1 MNASHDAVIDMAGID
16 FRYAGTNAGVHDID
30 LTIRPG
36 ELVAIIGASGCGK
49 STLLKVIAGFLAPQR
64 GRISIGG
71 QDATGLPARRRDLGV
86 VFQSYALFPHM
97 RAWENVA
104 YPLKLRGHAPDARRR
119 AALDMLRRVDMT
131 AHADTLPA
139 KLSGGQQQR
148 IALARALVF
157 NPKALLLDEPLSA
170 LDAALRQEMRDEIR
184 RLQRDHAIATLHI
197 THDQEEALSMAD
209 RVAVMAAGRLV
220 QIGAPREIY
229 ERPATR
235 AVAAFVGQAN
245 LWDGRIV
252 GPAAVDTALG
262 RLVTL
267 PHGGRDGSAVTVLVR
282 PEKLRLGRAPD
293 GVNHFAGA
301 VARDRFL
308 GSLRRFDYCT
318 PSGTMLGET
327 SEPGDIS
334 AVHIPPAAVQLL
346 PAADS
351 PVSVERERSAQ

>member
-1 MNASHDAVIDMAGID
+1 MNAARDAVIELTDVS
-16 FRYAGTNAGVHDID
+16 FRYAGTDAGVHGID

-49 STLLKVIAGFLAPQR
+49 STLLKVIAGFLPAQA
-64 GRISIGG
+64 GRVAIGG
-71 QDATGLPARRRDLGV
+71 RDATGLPPRRRDLGV

-104 YPLKLRGHAPDARRR
+104 YPLKLRGHDRAIRQR
-119 AALDMLRRVDMT
+119 AARAMLERVGMT
-131 AHADTLPA
+131 AHANMLPA
-139 KLSGGQQQR
+139 QLSGGQQQR

-245 LWDGRIV
+245 LWDGRIA
-252 GPAAVDTALG
+252 GPSAVDTALG

-267 PHGGRDGSAVTVLVR
+267 PHGGRDGAAVTVLVR
-282 PEKLRLGRAPD
+282 PERLRLGRGPD
-293 GVNHFAGA
+293 GVNQFTGA

-308 GSLRRFDYCT
+308 GSLRRFDYHT
-318 PSGTMLGET
+318 ASGIMLGET

-346 PAADS
+346 PAAES
-351 PVSVERERSAQ
+351 IVSMEPERSMQ